1 MRPVQ
6 IREHMRIRP
15 FRPIRIHIS
24 DGAAYEIRHPEM
36 AYVTATQ
43 VMIALRMAE
52 DDLPDQVVFC
62 DPVHI
67 TRIEPLNGSKRRKS
81 TKK

>member
-1 MRPVQ
+1 
-6 IREHMRIRP
+6 
-15 FRPIRIHIS
+15 
-24 DGAAYEIRHPEM
+24 
-36 AYVTATQ
+36 
-43 VMIALRMAE
+43 MIALRMAE

-67 TRIEPLNGSKRRKS
+67 THIEPLNGTKRRKS